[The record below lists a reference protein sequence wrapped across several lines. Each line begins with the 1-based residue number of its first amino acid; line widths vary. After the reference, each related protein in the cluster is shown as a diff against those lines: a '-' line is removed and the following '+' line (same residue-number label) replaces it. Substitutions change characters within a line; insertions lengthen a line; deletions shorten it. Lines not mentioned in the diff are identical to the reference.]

1 MKSFLTFCFLAC
13 AVGSFAQNRPKQPV
27 PIILDTDIGPDY
39 DDVGA
44 MAVLHALADRG
55 EARPLAVIASNKHDL
70 VVPTID
76 VLNTYFGRPTL
87 PTGVTKGPGVV
98 DGAWQK
104 WPEKLIATYPHTV
117 RSSADA
123 PDAVTTYRRILAQQP
138 NGSVTIVTIGF
149 LTNMANLLESKPDQY
164 SPLSGKELVKEKV
177 KELVSMAGIFPEGR
191 EFNVFKDSVATEKAF
206 TNWPTPVIFS
216 GFEIGKQI
224 KTGPRLV
231 ADKTL
236 KSPVKD
242 VFAQCMPM
250 TKEDNDGR
258 MSWDQTA
265 VLVAVRGAEPYYS
278 LKRGRYMAR
287 GGNNGWQDDP
297 AGTHYHLTEKMPVA
311 QVTEEIETLM
321 MHQPQKE
328 KKVK

>member
-1 MKSFLTFCFLAC
+1 MKPFLTLFLLAC
-13 AVGSFAQNRPKQPV
+13 ALFSFAQKSPKQPV

-55 EARPLAVIASNKHDL
+55 EARPLAVISSNKHEL

-76 VLNTYFGRPTL
+76 VLNTYFGRPEL
-87 PTGVTKGPGVV
+87 PTGVPKGPGVT

-104 WPEKLIATYPHTV
+104 WPEMLVATYPHTV
-117 RSSADA
+117 RASSDA
-123 PDAVTTYRRILAQQP
+123 PDAVTTYRQVLARQP

-149 LTNMANLLESKPDQY
+149 LTNMANLLDSKPDRY
-164 SPLSGKELVKEKV
+164 SPLNGKELVKQKV
-177 KELVSMAGIFPEGR
+177 KELVSMAGLFPEGR
-191 EFNVFKDSVATEKAF
+191 EFNVFKDSVAAERAF
-206 TNWPTPVIFS
+206 TNWPTPIVFS

-224 KTGPRLV
+224 KTGSRLV
-231 ADKTL
+231 ADQTL

-242 VFAQCMPM
+242 VFARCLPLA
-250 TKEDNDGR
+250 KEDNDGR

-265 VLVAVRGAEPYYS
+265 VLVAIRGAEPYYGM
-278 LKRGRYMAR
+278 KRGRYIAK

-297 AGTHYHLTEKMPVA
+297 SGTHYYLTEKMPVA
-311 QVTEEIETLM
+311 QITQELETLM
-321 MHQPQKE
+321 RHQPKNR